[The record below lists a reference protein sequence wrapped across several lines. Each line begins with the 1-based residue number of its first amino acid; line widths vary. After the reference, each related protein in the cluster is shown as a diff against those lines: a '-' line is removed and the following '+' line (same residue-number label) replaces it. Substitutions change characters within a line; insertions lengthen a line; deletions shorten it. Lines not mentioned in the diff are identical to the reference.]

1 MSVAFETPVSFGV
14 GGQDELFISELRVGE
29 GIRSG
34 GLDERHVDLLMEC
47 VDTWPPIVVWGDDLV
62 VVDGCH
68 RVEAARRLGRQTIV
82 GIRFLGSPEEAY
94 IEAIRRNVSH
104 GLPLSVADRR
114 RAARRVLMRNPD
126 WSDRRIASLC
136 GLSDKTVGR
145 VRRVGSLDIVSV
157 DRRVGRDGK
166 IRPVQPGEV
175 RDRVRRALEENPAGS
190 LRAIAAVAGAS
201 PETVRSVRARL
212 QMNDPDLHE
221 ADRPP
226 VVNKPLRETTMSE
239 LAVLAQPENGKAPKL
254 SQKEWTSDQA
264 LNACGEF
271 TEWFSSTNVG
281 GDWHNFLWTIPLG
294 RVYEVVD
301 EARRRAAAWTSFA
314 SQLEARIR

>member
-1 MSVAFETPVSFGV
+1 MSVAFDTPVSFGM
-14 GGQDELFISELRVGE
+14 GGQVEDLFVPELRVGE

-34 GLDERHVDLLMEC
+34 GLDERHVELLMEC
-47 VDTWPPIVVWGDDLV
+47 VDAWPPIVVWGEDLV

-68 RVEAARRLGRQTIV
+68 RVEAARRLGRQRV
-82 GIRFLGSPEEAY
+82 AAFRFLGSPEEAF

-114 RAARRVLMRNPD
+114 RAARRVLVRNPD

-145 VRRVGSLDIVSV
+145 IRRVGSVGTSV

-166 IRPVQPGEV
+166 IRPIQPGEV
-175 RDRVRRALEENPAGS
+175 RDRIRRALEENPAGS

-212 QMNDPDLHE
+212 QMNDSGPPE
-221 ADRPP
+221 ADRPAAFR
-226 VVNKPLRETTMSE
+226 KSSQATTMS
-239 LAVLAQPENGKAPKL
+239 VLSVFTQPEDRSAEKR
-254 SQKEWTSDQA
+254 SEREWLADQA
-264 LNACGEF
+264 LSDCGDF
-271 TEWFSSTNVG
+271 TEWFSSTNINE
-281 GDWHNFLWTIPLG
+281 DWHNFLWTIPLG
-294 RVYEVVD
+294 RVYEIVD
-301 EARRRAAAWTSFA
+301 EARRRAAVWTSFA
-314 SQLEARIR
+314 SLLEARTR